1 MIVVLILLKL
11 LTQHDR
17 QLDSQVVYITALII
31 GDTEVEKLW
40 MSELRTTD
48 NTRNSIYYDTV

>member
-31 GDTEVEKLW
+31 GDTEVEKL
-40 MSELRTTD
+40 
-48 NTRNSIYYDTV
+48 